1 MSQLPASAVRT
12 LRPQAVK
19 TPTQRAAAVLGST
32 ALSPTVLSSP
42 APNAAAPGPVAV
54 PPPAPAPPPN
64 NTVDLDVIGPRK
76 LIRPTLPD
84 SARRNRRF
92 QRQEEPTLL
101 GRTSAAHVASPHEA
115 SHAEAFYLQKQV
127 QAQTPMVFV
136 LDDGEKIEGSIEWYD
151 RNVIKVRCTSSSPF
165 RVSNRSESGTRMLI
179 YKSSIKYLYKTGEN
193 QPQF

>member
-19 TPTQRAAAVLGST
+19 TPTQRAAAVLGSA
-32 ALSPTVLSSP
+32 ALSSSVP
-42 APNAAAPGPVAV
+42 SAAAPGPVAV
-54 PPPAPAPPPN
+54 PPPAPAPPPPN

-76 LIRPTLPD
+76 LIRPTQPG
-84 SARRNRRF
+84 SALRNRRF
-92 QRQEEPTLL
+92 QRQDEPALL
-101 GRTSAAHVASPHEA
+101 MRSSAAHVSAPHES

-136 LDDGEKIEGSIEWYD
+136 LDDGEKVEGCIEWYD
-151 RNVIKVRCTSSSPF
+151 RNVIKVRSTSSSPF
-165 RVSNRSESGTRMLI
+165 RVNNRSESGTRMLI
-179 YKSSIKYLYKTGEN
+179 YKSSIKYLYKAGEN

>member
-19 TPTQRAAAVLGST
+19 NSPQRAAA
-32 ALSPTVLSSP
+32 P
-42 APNAAAPGPVAV
+42 APGPVPV
-54 PPPAPAPPPN
+54 PPPAPAPAN

-84 SARRNRRF
+84 SARRMRRF
-92 QRQEEPTLL
+92 QRQEEPALL
-101 GRTSAAHVASPHEA
+101 LSSAARRTAPVQEA

-136 LDDGEKIEGSIEWYD
+136 LDDNEKVEGCIEWYD
-151 RNVIKVRCTSSSPF
+151 RNAIKVRTTASSAL
-165 RVSNRSESGTRMLI
+165 RAMRSGDSGTRMLI
-179 YKSSIKYLYKTGEN
+179 YKSSIKYLYKVGEN
-193 QPQF
+193 ILT